1 MRSRSTSVRLRTGD
15 ARATHADDMLAA
27 LTALVSA
34 LAAVIE
40 AFARGGGVDLVLG
53 QIRARLAADDARAV
67 AERERA
73 IAAALAAGRVDDVAA
88 AFARLDA
95 RLDALGVLD
104 DAAGG
109 RDRRDTSD
117 PATLVD

>member
-1 MRSRSTSVRLRTGD
+1 
-15 ARATHADDMLAA
+15 MLAA

-40 AFARGGGVDLVLG
+40 AFARGGGVALVLG